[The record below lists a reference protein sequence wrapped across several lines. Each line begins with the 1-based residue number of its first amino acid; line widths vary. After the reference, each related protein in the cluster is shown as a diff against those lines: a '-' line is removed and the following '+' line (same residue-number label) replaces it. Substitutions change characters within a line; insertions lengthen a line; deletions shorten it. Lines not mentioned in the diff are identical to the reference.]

1 MANDS
6 AQRAVYGCTAL
17 VGVNKKG
24 ILRPSDD
31 GYYTLVIGALNAF
44 NSSGAYYPL
53 ETGKALFEASGSL
66 MRRIRTGCCKGE
78 MGHPKPS
85 PGMQQRD
92 FIQRVLTIEETRVCC
107 HYRKIWLEE
116 NGYRDASGKPIVAIL
131 GELTPSG
138 PFGPALKASL
148 DNPNENV
155 CFSIRSLT
163 QDHVSPAGYLQK
175 DLKNIVTFDYV
186 TEPGLSG
193 SVKWNSPALEAL
205 QERMIM
211 AEHIQPKSSDSEGV
225 ALESSEFTELRDLLG
240 WSKPKPKRVMELSS
254 LW

>member
-1 MANDS
+1 MSNDNP
-6 AQRAVYGCTAL
+6 QRAVYGCTAL

-24 ILRPSDD
+24 VLRPNDD
-31 GYYTLVIGALNAF
+31 GYYTLVVGALNAF

-53 ETGKALFEASGSL
+53 ETGKALFESSGSL

-92 FIQRVLTIEETRVCC
+92 FIQRVLQIEETRVCC
-107 HYRKIWLEE
+107 HFRKIWLEE
-116 NGYRDASGKPIVAIL
+116 NGYRDGGGKPIVAIL
-131 GELTPSG
+131 AELTPSG

-148 DNPNENV
+148 ENKDENV

-205 QERMIM
+205 QERVLMP
-211 AEHIQPKSSDSEGV
+211 EYFQPRITTGDSV
-225 ALESSEFTELRDLLG
+225 ALESSEFKEMRDLLG
-240 WSKPKPKRVMELSS
+240 WATPKRKAIKELSS